1 MGKIMIRLVWFFR
14 DFFSR
19 QGVDMPQLIAI
30 VETKLKMDER
40 RVYMNWKQQQQ
51 KENRNQLRIIL
62 LTFLLYGIFIGAMMY
77 FVDSL
82 LLSMIVAL
90 GFVLFMMS
98 MTLVTDFSSV
108 LLDTTDNQIILPK
121 PVSSKTFF
129 MARLVHIVIYILQFS
144 LALGIAPMIICFYK
158 YGALTGIVFL
168 IVFFLI
174 VLSSV
179 FFTYL
184 LYLLLMRFVSMAKI
198 REVITYFQIVMAL
211 IFLAGFQL
219 LPRLVGAEIFKTEF
233 TLHWYSFLLPPI
245 WMAYTVDAIN
255 GFHFDFLHIIMI
267 LLAFGVPVLFFFV
280 LIRYLAPSFSRKLGG
295 MDAVASENVQ
305 TMAKPIR
312 RPLSTYFSGW
322 MTKNNIEK
330 SSFEFTWKMTS
341 RDKTFRLQFYPSL
354 GYTVVISIIF
364 LFRGSQGPF
373 QLHLSQLAETSNY
386 LWLIYL
392 PVLTVAASLNLV
404 GYNDQYQA
412 SWIYYSMP
420 LSQPGYVL
428 SGAAK
433 ALFVKYF
440 LTIYTLL
447 LAFALFVWGPMVI
460 PDFVLGICNDA
471 LMYLVTAYVA
481 RHYLPFSRQP
491 RVQQQSGKFIQVILQ
506 LLVIGVLVAIHFL
519 VLHLPYVKYI
529 LMPIS
534 VAACWLL
541 LTNLQ
546 QLAWNKIST

>member
-1 MGKIMIRLVWFFR
+1 MIRIVWFFR
-14 DFFSR
+14 GFFSR

-51 KENRNQLRIIL
+51 RENRNHLRIIL
-62 LTFLLYGIFIGAMMY
+62 LTFLVYGVFIAATM
-77 FVDSL
+77 FIVDSL

-129 MARLVHIVIYILQFS
+129 MARLVHIIIYILQFS
-144 LALGIAPMIICFYK
+144 LALGILPIIACFYK
-158 YGALTGIVFL
+158 YGPLTGIIFL
-168 IVFFLI
+168 ITFFLI

-211 IFLAGFQL
+211 VFLAGFQL
-219 LPRLVGAEIFKTEF
+219 LPRMMGADIFKTEF
-233 TLHWYSFLLPPI
+233 VLHWYSFLLPPI
-245 WMAYTVDAIN
+245 WMAYTIDA
-255 GFHFDFLHIIMI
+255 FHSFNFDGLHLLMI
-267 LLAFGVPVLFFFV
+267 LLALGIPVLFYFI
-280 LIRYLAPSFSRKLGG
+280 LIWYLAPSFSQKLGG
-295 MDAVASENVQ
+295 MDTASSEDVAVPG
-305 TMAKPIR
+305 KPYK

-330 SSFEFTWKMTS
+330 SSFEMTWKMTS

-354 GYTVVISIIF
+354 GYTVVISVIF
-364 LFRGSQGPF
+364 LFRGSHGPF
-373 QLHLSQLAETSNY
+373 QLHLSELAETSNY
-386 LWLIYL
+386 LWLIYI
-392 PVLTVAASLNLV
+392 PVLSMSASLNLV

-412 SWIYYSMP
+412 AWIYYSLP
-420 LSQPGYVL
+420 LSQPGFVL

-440 LTIYTLL
+440 LAIYVLL
-447 LAFALFVWGPMVI
+447 FVFALYIWGPVLI
-460 PDFVLGICNDA
+460 PDFILGLCNDA

-491 RVQQQSGKFIQVILQ
+491 RVQQQGGKFIQVILQ
-506 LLVIGVLVAIHFL
+506 MLVIGVLVAIHYL

-546 QLAWNKIST
+546 QIAWKKISV